1 MSFNLTELQNIIDNL
16 ITEPWIKR
24 EDKDNI
30 IDMAG
35 NFAYLIIHQNPMKY
49 IEPDFHN
56 NLYNE
61 VLDMCILQLEDL
73 YNCNDPCIIDELCEL
88 IDEALKLCFTHIVP
102 KRSYKNNIV
111 SKPDIPIITKKLD
124 YLKNVPQP
132 EQRTNEWY
140 EFRWKYLTASSIW
153 KAFGTKGVRNQL
165 IYSKCKPLDIS
176 KYTGRVNL
184 DSPLHWG
191 QKYEDVSIQWYEREY
206 CTKVDEFG
214 CIPHKTLSFLAASP
228 DGINTD
234 PKSKRYG
241 RMVEV
246 KNIVNRE
253 ITGIPKLEY
262 WIQMQIQME
271 VCELSKCDFLETRFI
286 EYDSFEEFL
295 EDGSFSISSNSQHKG
310 VMALFFD
317 NNGNPHYEYAPWGL
331 TQETYD
337 IWNDKCMEKNQD
349 KTWLK
354 NIYWKLDQVSVV
366 VVIRNKVWFDCAK
379 PILEELW
386 DTIETERVSGYQHRA
401 PNSYKRQKTNHP
413 SIPKLSGCIITVKK
427 KEDSDVEMT
436 DVSNIENSDE
446 ITNHVVPPKIDSINL
461 KLLNTIIN

>member
-1 MSFNLTELQNIIDNL
+1 MFFGKPKYSIKIGVTTMERNVPVIIPKTFTMAIPLYNSEPSPPIIKVGNIPKIVENEVIKIGLVLLDTAQSMASTLLPPEKSFWLVASTKKIPLLTTIPIRRILF
-16 ITEPWIKR
+16 
-24 EDKDNI
+24 
-30 IDMAG
+30 

-191 QKYEDVSIQWYEREY
+191 QKYEDVSIDNQNSLIEG
-206 CTKVDEFG
+206 T
-214 CIPHKTLSFLAASP
+214 T
-228 DGINTD
+228 DG
-234 PKSKRYG
+234 
-241 RMVEV
+241 
-246 KNIVNRE
+246 
-253 ITGIPKLEY
+253 
-262 WIQMQIQME
+262 QQQ
-271 VCELSKCDFLETRFI
+271 CECLP
-286 EYDSFEEFL
+286 
-295 EDGSFSISSNSQHKG
+295 G
-310 VMALFFD
+310 
-317 NNGNPHYEYAPWGL
+317 
-331 TQETYD
+331 
-337 IWNDKCMEKNQD
+337 
-349 KTWLK
+349 
-354 NIYWKLDQVSVV
+354 
-366 VVIRNKVWFDCAK
+366 
-379 PILEELW
+379 
-386 DTIETERVSGYQHRA
+386 
-401 PNSYKRQKTNHP
+401 
-413 SIPKLSGCIITVKK
+413 
-427 KEDSDVEMT
+427 
-436 DVSNIENSDE
+436 
-446 ITNHVVPPKIDSINL
+446 
-461 KLLNTIIN
+461 